1 MIFESP
7 YDNVFG
13 DLIEAFGVFAVILAV
28 LALFTFAGFLLRG
41 IGSAFDSRGETFDEM
56 PLFLASLLAVLIVA
70 SLTLLWSAFIGG
82 RDTLR
87 FLILLIA
94 AIAAFGWLF
103 RWAGQRLTNNAPR
116 FRDMPYGVAFGYVLA
131 AVVLIW
137 SVWFYF
143 QPVVTEQGTPRASV
157 VFFRWAIQGLLIAAV
172 LGTGFKELGKRVG
185 PGWSR
190 KLFRTMPLTASF
202 GILVIIAYAIVAI
215 FAPLI
220 APYGQ
225 EQVLGAAN
233 VVPGGNPA
241 LGGNPEFP
249 LGTDQ
254 IGRDILSRLI
264 YGAQNTVGIAFATT
278 LLAFFI
284 GASLGFL
291 AATLGGW
298 LDQLVSRAVDVL
310 MAIPSLIF
318 ALLLMTIASVWA
330 PRLGIPLTVF
340 MVVIIAVIDS
350 TRVYRL
356 ARAVGLNI
364 VVMDYIEAAKL
375 RGEGLTY
382 LIFKEILPNATAP
395 LLAEFGLRF
404 CFVFLTIAALSFLG
418 VGIQPPLADW
428 GTMVRDMAAF
438 INFAPFAPQAAITP
452 LLAAGA
458 IALLTVAVNFVVD
471 WMLHKSSG
479 LKE

>member
-1 MIFESP
+1 MILWLVAALVVLAALAWGFRFAGQTATGNAPKFRDMS
-7 YDNVFG
+7 Y
-13 DLIEAFGVFAVILAV
+13 GVAYGYVLGLAV
-28 LALFTFAGFLLRG
+28 LAWLVWAYMQGRSDDQAIANKFFFLRIAIEGFV
-41 IGSAFDSRGETFDEM
+41 IF
-56 PLFLASLLAVLIVA
+56 
-70 SLTLLWSAFIGG
+70 
-82 RDTLR
+82 
-87 FLILLIA
+87 
-94 AIAAFGWLF
+94 AIAAWIFRFFGRTVGTVWSKKMF
-103 RWAGQRLTNNAPR
+103 R
-116 FRDMPYGVAFGYVLA
+116 
-131 AVVLIW
+131 
-137 SVWFYF
+137 S
-143 QPVVTEQGTPRASV
+143 
-157 VFFRWAIQGLLIAAV
+157 
-172 LGTGFKELGKRVG
+172 
-185 PGWSR
+185 
-190 KLFRTMPLTASF
+190 MPLTASF
-202 GILVIIAYAIVAI
+202 GILTIIIYAI
-215 FAPLI
+215 FAIFAAII

-225 EQVLGAAN
+225 EQIVPGVAAN
-233 VVPGGNPA
+233 IIPGGDPA
-241 LGGNPEFP
+241 LGGDPDFP

-254 IGRDILSRLI
+254 IGRDIMSRLI

-278 LLAFFI
+278 VLAFLL
-284 GASLGFL
+284 GGTLGFL

-298 LDQLVSRAVDVL
+298 LDQLLSRAVDVL

-330 PRLGIPLTVF
+330 PELGIPLTVF

-350 TRVYRL
+350 TRVFRL
-356 ARAVGLNI
+356 ARAVGQNI

-375 RGEGLTY
+375 RGEGLGY
-382 LIFKEILPNATAP
+382 LVFKEILPNATAP

-428 GTMVRDMAAF
+428 GTMVRDLGGFVNFAQFAPMAAT
-438 INFAPFAPQAAITP
+438 AP

>member
-1 MIFESP
+1 MILWIVIALVSM
-7 YDNVFG
+7 G
-13 DLIEAFGVFAVILAV
+13 AVAWG
-28 LALFTFAGFLLRG
+28 FRFAGQ
-41 IGSAFDSRGETFDEM
+41 
-56 PLFLASLLAVLIVA
+56 
-70 SLTLLWSAFIGG
+70 
-82 RDTLR
+82 
-87 FLILLIA
+87 A
-94 AIAAFGWLF
+94 ATG
-103 RWAGQRLTNNAPR
+103 NAPK
-116 FRDMPYGVAFGYVLA
+116 FRDMPYGVAYGYVLG
-131 AVVLIW
+131 AVVLAW
-137 SVWFYF
+137 LVWAYM
-143 QPVVTEQGTPRASV
+143 QGRSADPAIANK
-157 VFFRWAIQGLLIAAV
+157 FFFLRVAIEGFIIFAIAAWLFRV
-172 LGTGFKELGKRVG
+172 LGRSVG
-185 PGWSR
+185 TASTK
-190 KLFRTMPLTASF
+190 KLFRAMPLTASF
-202 GILVIIAYAIVAI
+202 GILIILLYAILAI
-215 FAPLI
+215 FAGAI

-225 EQVLGAAN
+225 EQIVPGVAAN
-233 VVPGGNPA
+233 IIPGGDPA

-278 LLAFFI
+278 LLAFLLGGTF
-284 GASLGFL
+284 GFL

-298 LDQLVSRAVDVL
+298 LDQLLSRAVDVL

-318 ALLLMTIASVWA
+318 ALLLMTIATVWA

-356 ARAVGLNI
+356 ARAVGQNI

-375 RGEGLTY
+375 RGEGLGY
-382 LIFKEILPNATAP
+382 LIFKEILPNAMAP

-428 GTMVRDMAAF
+428 GTMVRDLAGFVNFAQFAPMAAT
-438 INFAPFAPQAAITP
+438 AP

-471 WMLHKSSG
+471 WMLQKSSG